1 MNCGWVV
8 HWALWRTGIRLMV
21 MMMTREIPTSTR
33 FFNLIYIFF
42 PGDDVR
48 LLPNKFALS
57 IFPCADH
64 RRLSSPSLDRR
75 ALVSFPCMLQSL

>member
-1 MNCGWVV
+1 VGGSLGFVEDRHSPDGYDDDQGNTDKYPF
-8 HWALWRTGIRLMV
+8 LQ
-21 MMMTREIPTSTR
+21 
-33 FFNLIYIFF
+33 FNIYFF